1 MKNLIAIIVLMFIVT
16 ISIAQESFNST
27 TKIGLEMQLMANTSI
42 TRDYIS
48 PSINYKIGKHV
59 IFLGYM
65 KSMSNNDQDLTYKV
79 IKGGYQIYTHKNIKS
94 LKVFYQ
100 AYLQYE
106 RNEYLGVQKRILL
119 YFGSGIDYWFNDH
132 IVLGYSFSPAYGYET
147 SNHPTKVNNTETDWY
162 NTIDARSS
170 INIKYYF

>member
-1 MKNLIAIIVLMFIVT
+1 MKNFITLFVFT
-16 ISIAQESFNST
+16 LLVINSKAQESFNNT
-27 TKIGLEMQLMANTSI
+27 NKIGLEMQLMANTSI

-65 KSMSNNDQDLTYKV
+65 KSINNNDPDLTYEG
-79 IKGGYQIYTHKNIKS
+79 IKGGYQIYPHKNLKS
-94 LKVFYQ
+94 VKVFYQ

-106 RNEYLGVQKRILL
+106 RNEYLGIQKRMLL

-132 IVLGYSFSPAYGYET
+132 IVLNYSFSPAYGYET
-147 SNHPTKVNNTETDWY
+147 SNHPTKANNTETGWY